1 MKQTLIL
8 GIIVVCIACTY
19 LYPHTMINPGELT
32 AGHQHLKNNCSAC
45 HTPFSGISNT
55 KCIACHNPANIGK
68 DSTGKL
74 DSSKQKLLFHQ
85 GLMEQSCSSCHTDHK
100 GIAPTVSLSNFNHQQ
115 LSSAVFNNCN
125 SCHNKP
131 VDSLHQSLSN
141 SCINCHNT
149 QDWKLNVVFNHD
161 MIQGA
166 DKNNCAACHQK
177 PNDNF
182 HQSTSANCSQ
192 CHSNNKWLPSSFDH
206 SAYFRLDANHQTT
219 CNTCHTNNNY
229 KVYTCYSCHEHSP
242 SNTIAKHN
250 EEGIYNISNCASCHK
265 SGSEHDI
272 NRNGKEQQNMNKE
285 DLKKLN
291 NYSKEE
297 DD

>member
-8 GIIVVCIACTY
+8 GIVVAIIAGTY

-45 HTPFSGISNT
+45 HTPFAGVSNT

-68 DSTGKL
+68 DSMGIT
-74 DSSKQKLLFHQ
+74 DSSKQKILFHQ

-100 GIAPTVSLSNFNHQQ
+100 GINPSVSLSNFDHQL
-115 LSSAVFNNCN
+115 LSPTVFNNCN

-131 VDSLHQSLSN
+131 IDSLHQSLSN

-149 QDWKLNVVFNHD
+149 QDWKLNTIFNHD
-161 MIQGA
+161 MIQGV

-182 HQSTSANCSQ
+182 HQSTTANCSQ
-192 CHSNNKWLPSSFDH
+192 CHGTTKWLPSSFDH
-206 SAYFRLDANHQTT
+206 SAYFRLDANHQTSCT
-219 CNTCHTNNNY
+219 TCHTNNNY
-229 KVYTCYSCHEHSP
+229 KVYTCYNCHEHSP
-242 SNTIAKHN
+242 GNIIAKHN

-265 SGSEHDI
+265 SGNEHDI
-272 NRNGKEQQNMNKE
+272 IRNGTDQKNMNKDE
-285 DLKKLN
+285 LKKVK
-291 NYSKEE
+291 NYQKEE